1 MVTTID
7 VIARKKKKKESCDTS
22 CSNKILEYH
31 LKFPSNENNKKK
43 TTLA

>member
-7 VIARKKKKKESCDTS
+7 VIARKKKENCDTS

-31 LKFPSNENNKKK
+31 LKFPSNENNNKKK